1 MNVPSWVVFLFFLQN
16 RKNEAVRPSIRP
28 SSKYHHNLKSKG
40 RQREGRHNINPNT
53 NINNTPDNRQHN
65 NCSTNRN
72 R

>member
-1 MNVPSWVVFLFFLQN
+1 MFHHGWFFCSFFKTGKTKPS
-16 RKNEAVRPSIRP
+16 VRPSVHRQNTIT
-28 SSKYHHNLKSKG
+28 NLKSKG

-65 NCSTNRN
+65 NYSTNRN